1 VLVPNHS
8 GGLTLWPDLARD
20 RFELMADLLLHAL
33 AMAFATGWEIPWLGF
48 TLSAVVLW
56 PEFESL

>member
-1 VLVPNHS
+1 VLAPNHS
-8 GGLTLWPDLARD
+8 GGLTLGPDLVRD
-20 RFELMADLLLHAL
+20 RFEVMADLLLHAL
-33 AMAFATGWEIPWLGF
+33 AMVFAVGWEILRLGF

>member
-1 VLVPNHS
+1 MLAPNHS

-33 AMAFATGWEIPWLGF
+33 AMAFAMGGEMGF

-56 PEFESL
+56 PDFKCL

>member
-1 VLVPNHS
+1 
-8 GGLTLWPDLARD
+8 
-20 RFELMADLLLHAL
+20 MADLLLHAL